1 MKNKIFYGAGIVLVG
16 LLLVL
21 LGVDFGNFNLV
32 GASAPSGLPATLYKV
47 TNIEV
52 GPQENTLVFTST
64 DRCSS
69 RIISTVGTSIMIN
82 FATTSAQATST
93 AYLSEFVGHVQG
105 ASTTIAYDSGIYGCP
120 AVGIFGVASTTI
132 RITEFR

>member
-105 ASTTIAYDSGIYGCP
+105 ASSTIAYDSGIYGCP